1 MSPVPLALR
10 VSPLVP
16 ATAFFD
22 PARARQVLTNGLTN
36 AAKLSSKVPILVLA
50 YPVNSDGSALGQAG
64 PSSSRSSGHMP
75 PAKTAAAAAPALAGS
90 SATPA
95 PAPPPA
101 TLPAGTGAGASR
113 VNAASSAGSSVSEE
127 TVWGDGGKGDSSR
140 RYVCIQVRALCA
152 AACIYLP
159 HVATRGLLH

>member
-50 YPVNSDGSALGQAG
+50 YPVNDDDTAPGPRGAVTRNSQASASAASVSPKAVEGPTQATR
-64 PSSSRSSGHMP
+64 PM
-75 PAKTAAAAAPALAGS
+75 APG
-90 SATPA
+90 PA
-95 PAPPPA
+95 PGP
-101 TLPAGTGAGASR
+101 LPAGAGAGASGG
-113 VNAASSAGSSVSEE
+113 AAVQSVGSSASDDTMGGSSAGE
-127 TVWGDGGKGDSSR
+127 GGGR
-140 RYVCIQVRALCA
+140 RYVCIQVRCR
-152 AACIYLP
+152 
-159 HVATRGLLH
+159 V